1 MHLEYKR
8 SGGEGTPILFIHGW
22 ELSAAY
28 ESAEWDPI
36 FDRLGEQAQHY
47 RRYYIDL
54 PGMGLSPIDAT
65 IVDLQSML
73 DRIADFIHL
82 HISPEKFLLV
92 GTSLGGY
99 LARALATRFGD
110 QVIGVLL
117 KVPLIEPENE
127 RRDVEIAKPIVR
139 NEDAMALVPT
149 SQLPD
154 LGGSVLVQTP
164 AYIEKLLGK
173 VAVANES
180 TTTNNNNNVALESI
194 RNDPKRYSLPL
205 LESGGEVKF
214 ERPALILTGR
224 HDDVVGYRDA
234 LRLLEVYPRAS
245 FVVLDRGTHFLPVD
259 EGGLVEGLVGDWLR
273 RVEEMEG
280 TGVVV

>member
-1 MHLEYKR
+1 MHLEYER

-28 ESAEWDPI
+28 ESAEWEPI

-99 LARALATRFGD
+99 LARALATRFGE
-110 QVIGVLL
+110 QVLGVLL
-117 KVPLIEPENE
+117 KVPLIEPANE

-164 AYIEKLLGK
+164 VYIDKLLAK
-173 VAVANES
+173 VAVANKA
-180 TTTNNNNNVALESI
+180 TTTNNNAALESI

>member
-65 IVDLQSML
+65 VFDLQSML

-99 LARALATRFGD
+99 LARALATGFGD

-117 KVPLIEPENE
+117 KVPLIEPANE

-164 AYIEKLLGK
+164 VYIDKLLAK
-173 VAVANES
+173 VAVANKA
-180 TTTNNNNNVALESI
+180 TTTNNNAALESI